1 MAEIPK
7 MKLKMCHPLC
17 DCHQC
22 QVIKDDLDFKLGQ
35 PTSLDDLLKIHNDH
49 GYTGERDWIR
59 KKFSSFYTFLHLTFP
74 SHLPFI
80 FFSSFSSLS
89 FPFFPFSP
97 TSLFFFFHLL
107 SIFSSFSLH
116 SCLLSFN
123 SFFLLF
129 SSFSSFSF
137 PSFPLTLPLPLL
149 HPSSSSPHPPPTAL
163 HASCMLG
170 HDDVTTWLLSN
181 SSSAVKAKTLKQ
193 GAINR
198 SYK

>member
-49 GYTGERDWIR
+49 GYTGERDW
-59 KKFSSFYTFLHLTFP
+59 KKFSSCYSFLHLTFP

-89 FPFFPFSP
+89 FPLLPFSP
-97 TSLFFFFHLL
+97 LL
-107 SIFSSFSLH
+107 SSFFTFFL
-116 SCLLSFN
+116 
-123 SFFLLF
+123 SFFLFLYTLVFSLLTHFSSYF

-137 PSFPLTLPLPLL
+137 PSFPLTLPPPPLP
-149 HPSSSSPHPPPTAL
+149 PSSSSPHPPPTAL

-198 SYK
+198 NYK